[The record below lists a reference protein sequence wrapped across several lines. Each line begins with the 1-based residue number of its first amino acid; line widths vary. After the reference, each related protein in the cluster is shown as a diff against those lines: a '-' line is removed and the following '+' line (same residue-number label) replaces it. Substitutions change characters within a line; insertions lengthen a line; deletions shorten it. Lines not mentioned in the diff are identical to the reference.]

1 MNKSERNLKERI
13 KEKEIYMK
21 EYLMKKDKKK
31 KLYIYICMFLYI
43 TFIYTLLY
51 KNKRRN

>member
-31 KLYIYICMFLYI
+31 KLYIYICMFLYNI
-43 TFIYTLLY
+43 YIYFII
-51 KNKRRN
+51 